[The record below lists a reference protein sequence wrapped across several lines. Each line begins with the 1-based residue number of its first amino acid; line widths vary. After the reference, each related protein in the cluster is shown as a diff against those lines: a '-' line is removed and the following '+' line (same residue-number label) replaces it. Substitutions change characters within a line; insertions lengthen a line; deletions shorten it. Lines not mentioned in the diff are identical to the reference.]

1 MEILV
6 TILLLLIPVN
16 SAAVKKNLTSTEGGN
31 VTFPDPLQQTGFLLF
46 GTQVIAMVVNGG
58 LNIPQNVFRDR
69 ILRNSSTGALTL
81 TGLQRTDSGDY
92 SIQSV
97 VDDVSSRF
105 LYELKVYET
114 VPVPSVDRVSN
125 DSCVLLCSVGAA
137 EETTLSW
144 YKDVELVKSS
154 SSAASLDLSL
164 QRDDFSAE
172 YKCVAAKPVEK
183 KPVSVHVHTLC
194 PEVSEHNTGRYVV
207 LIVFIVIS
215 LLLLALFILL
225 YRKRKKRKQSKG
237 SVKEE
242 EVEYSDFIIRQR
254 LNPEGSP
261 PDAVASDRPPLINTL
276 YAKLELH
283 QMKPDH
289 TTVGENV

>member
-1 MEILV
+1 MTKYVFPQRERYIQDNRTFVTLRCHSRTTIITPDSSNLSHCLFQLLPSNKRHTYSLSLPLSLSLALFVCVSDGQTKSSPQSAAMEILV

-69 ILRNSSTGALTL
+69 ILWNSSTGALTL

-172 YKCVAAKPVEK
+172 YKCVAANPVEK

-194 PEVSEHNTGRYVV
+194 PEVSEDNTGR
-207 LIVFIVIS
+207 
-215 LLLLALFILL
+215 
-225 YRKRKKRKQSKG
+225 
-237 SVKEE
+237 
-242 EVEYSDFIIRQR
+242 
-254 LNPEGSP
+254 
-261 PDAVASDRPPLINTL
+261 
-276 YAKLELH
+276 
-283 QMKPDH
+283 
-289 TTVGENV
+289 